1 MNKCIIC
8 NTSFQ
13 RKCDLKRHE
22 LSQKHKKNLE
32 NMTSNNKDEKLISDF
47 NKETN
52 DINNNIKFYC
62 KFCNKQYIKKFFY
75 DKHLL
80 SQKHIQN
87 IQICNNESNYRIPV
101 INKETQI
108 VKYGKNAPLKSKL
121 DKFLE
126 KNTNYEIYN
135 KDKIKNYNSFLLKLK
150 TELINIIFL
159 IDKELKF

>member
-32 NMTSNNKDEKLISDF
+32 NINSNSKDNKLISNF
-47 NKETN
+47 ISETN
-52 DINNNIKFYC
+52 DVNNNIKYYC

-80 SQKHIQN
+80 SQKHIKN
-87 IQICNNESNYRIPV
+87 IQICNEIDYRIPV
-101 INKETQI
+101 INKDTRI

-121 DKFLE
+121 DTFLE
-126 KNTNYEIYN
+126 KNTNYEIYI
-135 KDKIKNYNSFLLKLK
+135 KDKVKNYNSFLLKLK
-150 TELINIIFL
+150 TELINIIQL
-159 IDKELKF
+159 IDKEIH